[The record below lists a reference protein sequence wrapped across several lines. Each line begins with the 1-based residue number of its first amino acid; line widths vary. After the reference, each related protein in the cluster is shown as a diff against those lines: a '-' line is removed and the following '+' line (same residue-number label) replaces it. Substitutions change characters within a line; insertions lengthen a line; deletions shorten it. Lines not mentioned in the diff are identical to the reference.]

1 MTMSIDTSA
10 EGQGSGQDGAGRDA
24 ATSEQDAAV
33 VRALGLA
40 LGRRRQDRGLA
51 QEDASER
58 CGFHRTYWGAIE
70 RGRKN
75 VPVTTLVRMAGVLG
89 CKPSDLLNDAGL

>member
-1 MTMSIDTSA
+1 MSIDTSA
-10 EGQGSGQDGAGRDA
+10 TGQA
-24 ATSEQDAAV
+24 AHAAAEHDAV
-33 VRALGLA
+33 VIRSLGAA

-75 VPVTTLVRMAGVLG
+75 VPITTLVRMAGVLG
-89 CKPSDLLNDAGL
+89 CKPSDLLGDAGL